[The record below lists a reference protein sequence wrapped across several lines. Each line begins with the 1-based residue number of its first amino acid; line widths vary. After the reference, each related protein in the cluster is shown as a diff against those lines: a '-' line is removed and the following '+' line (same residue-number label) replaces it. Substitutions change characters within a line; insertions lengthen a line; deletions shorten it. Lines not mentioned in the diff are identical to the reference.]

1 MSNPIPRQEYIRSGT
16 VRSLNVEEELTYQG
30 VAFVPS
36 AATDEK
42 AKVSSNDTT
51 PGYLDG
57 KLVAGSGIT
66 LTTNNDGGNET
77 LTITANIDLSAE
89 AGSNLSALR
98 VVRLDA
104 TNKAVYADNDTDTN
118 ANAVGITTI
127 ASILGATASIRY
139 AGVLEDSG
147 WSWTQGPIYLGNSGT
162 LTQTAPTGGLIV
174 REVARA
180 IAANKI
186 IIDIEP
192 LIITV

>member
-66 LTTNNDGGNET
+66 LTQNNDGGDET
-77 LTITANIDLSAE
+77 LTITANVADTNDKARVSANDTTPGYLDGKLV
-89 AGSNLSALR
+89 AGS
-98 VVRLDA
+98 
-104 TNKAVYADNDTDTN
+104 
-118 ANAVGITTI
+118 GI
-127 ASILGATASIRY
+127 
-139 AGVLEDSG
+139 
-147 WSWTQGPIYLGNSGT
+147 T
-162 LTQTAPTGGLIV
+162 LTQNNDGGDETLT
-174 REVARA
+174 
-180 IAANKI
+180 IAAESEGFVKTF
-186 IIDIEP
+186 
-192 LIITV
+192 LMMGA